1 MHFLTERPLIMKESS
16 KENIFTKSLTKS
28 MSRNFLKECI
38 IIFAISLLAFPIT
51 STYSYYGRYA
61 METKLTFKG
70 EVEFYSKKRVTYKS
84 VRSNKKLKKHIQKTI
99 KNQVDHL
106 MGYLQSNYALN
117 LIGSKGSPSEQYTT
131 KTLSVKKSRSKNHWV
146 LTYAFDGKAAFEK
159 KIFGSKKSI
168 QISLRLPKN
177 PKTIY
182 KISKKGSISLCT
194 DEEYDSKE
202 DFFYFWDLS
211 RKGCSLKK
219 DFKNVPLIKAT
230 LEPLKN
236 TRWSYPEYDKIYG
249 DNGNGQD
256 LIIYTFFGYMDPLKN
271 ADTPNRRDESYK
283 AYQKVKKALLKR
295 DMKVEE
301 QEGAFRIFPE
311 DIPYSK
317 HFGEKENFVIYDG
330 ANYISTLTKKIR
342 FRGESIN
349 LRIKLLL
356 SDTDINSDD
365 DTFRYFYEKALRTA
379 DIIEYEGHSGLGANL
394 SLKKLEITKLNKKK
408 YQLYFFNACS
418 TYKYFNNEYLK
429 AKGGPKNLDI
439 ILSGLPTYGD
449 SALNNSLAFLDTF
462 IEAKSL
468 TFQTIVSRIEDSS
481 DGGPYLY
488 SVVGDH
494 DNTWKP

>member
-1 MHFLTERPLIMKESS
+1 MKGNRKKNSFL
-16 KENIFTKSLTKS
+16 KSLTKS
-28 MSRNFLKECI
+28 TLKNFFKKYLI
-38 IIFAISLLAFPIT
+38 LFAVFFLSFPIA
-51 STYSYYGRYA
+51 SSFSYYGRYA
-61 METKLTFKG
+61 VETKLTFKG
-70 EVEFYSKKRVTYKS
+70 EVEFFSKKRVNFKS
-84 VRSNKKLKKHIQKTI
+84 VQSNKRLKNHIQKTI
-99 KNQVDHL
+99 KKQIDHL
-106 MGYLQSNYALN
+106 MGYFQSTYALN
-117 LIGSKGSPSEQYTT
+117 TIGFKGSPSEDYKT
-131 KTLSVKKSRSKNHWV
+131 KPLSVKKSRSKNHWV
-146 LTYAFDGKAAFEK
+146 LTYVFDGKATFEK
-159 KIFGSKKSI
+159 RIFGSKKSI
-168 QISLRLPKN
+168 KISLRLPKN

-182 KISKKGSISLCT
+182 KISKRGHRNLCT

-211 RKGCSLKK
+211 KKGCSLEN

-230 LEPLKN
+230 LKPLKN

-256 LIIYTFFGYMDPLKN
+256 LIIYTFFGYMDSPKDT
-271 ADTPNRRDESYK
+271 DTPNKRDESYK
-283 AYQKVKKALLKR
+283 AFQKVKNSLIERGMETIK
-295 DMKVEE
+295 
-301 QEGAFRIFPE
+301 QESAFRIFPE
-311 DIPYSK
+311 DVPYSK
-317 HFGEKENFVIYDG
+317 HFGENENFVIYDG
-330 ANYISTLTKKIR
+330 SNYTSTLTKKVR
-342 FRGESIN
+342 FRGKSVN
-349 LRIKLLL
+349 LKIHLLL

-394 SLKKLEITKLNKKK
+394 SLEKLEISKLSKKK

-418 TYKYFNNEYLK
+418 TYNYFNNEYLK

-449 SALNNSLAFLDTF
+449 SASNNSLAFLDTF

-494 DNTWKP
+494 DNAWKP